1 MQNRLLIYVFS
12 GFMIPPAVWIGIV
25 YYTQIFTFDEL
36 VTIVFSITMIAYI
49 ILVTALG
56 VYFFYNRLS
65 IVQQAVLTNSST
77 NSTDYIISK
86 LPLWFI
92 IAQFLYTSFGPLAVL
107 SSLDFVTTEQ
117 FYLAQSFTLPLVLLF
132 VIPAF
137 IAFVTTLENWTK
149 SLKLS
154 SEYPFITFSKKILY
168 VIFNTLLGNILL
180 VILFN
185 ITISITKTLT
195 LQELIFHNIILA
207 IVSLSISSF
216 NIYLLVKQIKNSIIG
231 ITNTV
236 STDYNNLTKVL
247 NIDARDETG
256 VMAWSI
262 NMFLSDLK
270 NTIADA
276 KDSSTANKT
285 HSVEMKDIM
294 QETNARVHE
303 ESKIAQQ
310 TIEQAHSIQQIVKI
324 SSQNFDNTQKNMQ
337 EANRVL
343 NKAKT
348 EIYTLISNV
357 NNSVEFE
364 YSMNQKLEQLASDTN
379 EIKTVLNVINDIA
392 DQTNLLA
399 LNAAIEAARA
409 GEHGRGFAVVADEVR
424 KLAERTQKSLSEINA
439 TINII
444 IQAVNDVSEQ
454 MLHNAQN
461 IQELSNISTSV
472 EEELNETVATMDKTN
487 TLAKISA
494 KSAKEIDIHTSDMLV
509 KIEHINEM
517 SKLNES
523 SIDALSVMADKLYG
537 SSDELHTKLSTFK
550 TED

>member
-1 MQNRLLIYVFS
+1 MQKRLLIYVFI
-12 GFMIPPAVWIGIV
+12 GFMIPPIAWIGIV

-36 VTIVFSITMIAYI
+36 LKIIFSIAMIAYI
-49 ILVTALG
+49 IVVTALG
-56 VYFFYNRLS
+56 VYFFSNRLS
-65 IVQQAVLTNSST
+65 IIQGAIATNTSTQSS
-77 NSTDYIISK
+77 DYIISK
-86 LPLWFI
+86 LPFWFI
-92 IAQFLYTSFGPLAVL
+92 LAQFLYTSFGPLVVL
-107 SSLDFVTTEQ
+107 SSLDFVTTQQ
-117 FYLAQSFTLPLVLLF
+117 FYLAQSFTLPLVFLF
-132 VIPAF
+132 IIPAF

-154 SEYPFITFSKKILY
+154 PKYPFISFSKKILY

-180 VILFN
+180 SILFN
-185 ITISITKTLT
+185 ITLSVTQNLSLK
-195 LQELIFHNIILA
+195 ELILYNIVLA
-207 IVSLSISSF
+207 AVSLSISSF

-231 ITNTV
+231 VTTALSTN
-236 STDYNNLTKVL
+236 YNDLTKIL

-256 VMAWSI
+256 IMAWSI

-276 KDSSTANKT
+276 KESSSTNQT
-285 HSVEMKDIM
+285 NSIEMKEIM
-294 QETNARVHE
+294 QETNTRVHE
-303 ESKIAQQ
+303 ETIIAQQ
-310 TIEQAHSIQQIVKI
+310 TIEQAQSIQKIVQI
-324 SSQNFDNTQKNMQ
+324 SSQNFNNTQENMQ
-337 EANRVL
+337 EANKVL
-343 NKAKT
+343 NQAKT
-348 EIYTLISNV
+348 QIYTLIDNV

-364 YSMNQKLEQLASDTN
+364 YNMNQKLEQLASDTN

-461 IQELSNISTSV
+461 IQELSNISSSV
-472 EEELNETVATMDKTN
+472 EDGLNTTVSTMDKTN
-487 TLAKISA
+487 KLAQVSA
-494 KSAKEIDIHTSDMLV
+494 KSAQEIDTHTSDMLV

-517 SKLNES
+517 SKLNKS
-523 SIDALSVMADKLYG
+523 SIDELSVMADKLYG
-537 SSDELHTKLSTFK
+537 SSEELHTKLSTFK
-550 TED
+550 TES